1 MGTTRTRVPAL
12 SGPRAISRGC
22 AELSPRKLARTRS
35 HRSDAHLLIED
46 HPREPPDAHGNGN
59 KVATRPTIFTGT
71 TCSRPSATSRQTR
84 ASACSRG
91 VRFGNH
97 APAHGARAH
106 PLGSRGLPRAGG
118 GGASGRGRDRR
129 GHGDSRPGSAGLALR
144 RLRKLQFGRASR
156 QSARAAGTP
165 RARAGR
171 ASGSGGIPSPAQFR
185 ARWPPDRRPSATAVR
200 HFPILGKPRAATRGT
215 RRRPRRGRSDCGG

>member
-1 MGTTRTRVPAL
+1 VGTTGTRVPAL

-22 AELSPRKLARTRS
+22 PELSPRKLARTGS
-35 HRSDAHLLIED
+35 HRSDLHLLFED
-46 HPREPPDAHGNGN
+46 HPREPPNAHGNGN
-59 KVATRPTIFTGT
+59 KVATRPTIVTGT

-84 ASACSRG
+84 ASACSSWSSIREP
-91 VRFGNH
+91 RSS
-97 APAHGARAH
+97 
-106 PLGSRGLPRAGG
+106 SRGERASGIERTSTSWR

-129 GHGDSRPGSAGLALR
+129 GDSRPGSAGLALR
-144 RLRKLQFGRASR
+144 RLLTLQFGRASR

-171 ASGSGGIPSPAQFR
+171 ASGSGGIPSPAQCR

>member
-1 MGTTRTRVPAL
+1 VRPLRRAASEIVECPRHVANHSQEHVHRGRLTLRGSPSRASERRWQWQQRGNEANHIHGNNMFLTLGNISTDARRPAL
-12 SGPRAISRGC
+12 C
-22 AELSPRKLARTRS
+22 
-35 HRSDAHLLIED
+35 
-46 HPREPPDAHGNGN
+46 
-59 KVATRPTIFTGT
+59 
-71 TCSRPSATSRQTR
+71 
-84 ASACSRG
+84 G

-97 APAHGARAH
+97 APAHGASAH

-129 GHGDSRPGSAGLALR
+129 GRGDSRPGSVGLALR
-144 RLRKLQFGRASR
+144 RLLTLQFGRASR
-156 QSARAAGTP
+156 PSARAAGTP

-200 HFPILGKPRAATRGT
+200 HCPILGKPRAATRGT

>member
-22 AELSPRKLARTRS
+22 AELSPRKLARTGLIAVTHIYSSRITLES
-35 HRSDAHLLIED
+35 LRTPMAMATKWQRGQPYSREQHVPDPRQHLD
-46 HPREPPDAHGNGN
+46 
-59 KVATRPTIFTGT
+59 RPAR
-71 TCSRPSATSRQTR
+71 RPAL
-84 ASACSRG
+84 RG

-129 GHGDSRPGSAGLALR
+129 GRGDSRPGSAELALR